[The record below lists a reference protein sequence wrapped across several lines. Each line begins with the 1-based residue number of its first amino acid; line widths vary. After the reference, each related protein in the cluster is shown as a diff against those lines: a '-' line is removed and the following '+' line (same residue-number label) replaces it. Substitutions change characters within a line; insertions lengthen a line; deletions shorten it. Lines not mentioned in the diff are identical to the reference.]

1 MNGAFWRGKRVFV
14 TGHTGFKGSWLSLW
28 LQRLGAEV
36 TGYALPP
43 ATTPSLFSVA
53 NVATNMTSVFGDI
66 RDLAALKRTIGEAQP
81 EIVFHMAAQPL
92 VRASYLDPID
102 TYSTNVLGTVN
113 LFEAIRSQGSVRA
126 VVNVTSDKAYEN
138 REWVWGYRETD
149 PMGGYDPYSSSK
161 GCAEIVT
168 AAYQR
173 SFGLPVASVRAGNV
187 MGGGDWSPDRLV
199 PDILAALS
207 ANRPIEIRNPTATRP
222 WQHVLDPLRGY
233 LTVAERVNGDPGR
246 YAEGWNFGPEEAS
259 CQPVSAVL
267 EACVKAWGTEASWR
281 RQTGDHPHEANFLKL
296 DSSKSRSRLGWS
308 PRLTFTETT
317 QITVDWHRAWLA
329 GADMRSFS
337 LLQIERHG

>member
-161 GCAEIVT
+161 GCAELVT